1 VPRSVA
7 MTMVGHKTEAIYRRY
22 AIVAEADLVAG
33 GEKLTSL
40 HQLQGFT
47 ARSFIPFPQSH

>member
-1 VPRSVA
+1 
-7 MTMVGHKTEAIYRRY
+7 MKMVGHKTEAIYRRY

-40 HQLQGFT
+40 HQIQGFA
-47 ARSFIPFPQSH
+47 ARSIIPFPQR